1 MKQKNKCLMERAI
14 GILDGVSF
22 CSDSANVAD
31 ALVEAIEI
39 LDIIVKDEETEDRHE
54 SADG

>member
-22 CSDSANVAD
+22 CSDSKVAD
-31 ALVEAIEI
+31 ALVTAIEM
-39 LDIIVKDEETEDRHE
+39 LDSIVEDEETEDRHE
-54 SADG
+54 SKTT